1 MSPQGG
7 DYGASHGELLSQLV
21 QYIVQLPP
29 TTKKVLAM
37 YYHENLHPAEI
48 ATCLGLTERDVEL
61 IRARTVRLFQTNLSR
76 TNPKIW
82 AGFPRSPYPWLDG

>member
-7 DYGASHGELLSQLV
+7 DFNASERGELLSQLV

-48 ATCLGLTERDVEL
+48 ATCLGLTEHDVEL
-61 IRARTVRLFQTNLSR
+61 IRARTVRLLQTNLSR
-76 TNPKIW
+76 TNPKS
-82 AGFPRSPYPWLDG
+82 GPDFP